1 VLTRA
6 GRVAAVFAGSDPP
19 AGYGAPID
27 GPLETVDLG
36 DVAILPG
43 LVNAHTHLEL
53 SWMRQ
58 RIPPSG
64 SMSAWASKLIALR
77 REQGHDPPA
86 PIADAIQELRA
97 AGTALVGDVTNT
109 LAAYDLLSES
119 RLGALFF
126 TSSWDSRR
134 RRPPLV
140 DGARATLERLDAS
153 RSWRRSVARTRR
165 SPCRQRCSRRS
176 ARRPVSFQ

>member
-1 VLTRA
+1 
-6 GRVAAVFAGSDPP
+6 F
-19 AGYGAPID
+19 GAPID
-27 GPLETVDLG
+27 VPLETIDLG

-64 SMSAWASKLIALR
+64 SMSAWASKLMALR
-77 REQGHDPPA
+77 REQGSDPPA

-119 RLGALFF
+119 RLGGVVFHELLGF
-126 TSSWDSRR
+126 TS
-134 RRPPLV
+134 PAPGPLV
-140 DGARATLERLDAS
+140 DSAHATLERLTPHAQ
-153 RSWRRSVARTRR
+153 WRRS
-165 SPCRQRCSRRS
+165 
-176 ARRPVSFQ
+176 